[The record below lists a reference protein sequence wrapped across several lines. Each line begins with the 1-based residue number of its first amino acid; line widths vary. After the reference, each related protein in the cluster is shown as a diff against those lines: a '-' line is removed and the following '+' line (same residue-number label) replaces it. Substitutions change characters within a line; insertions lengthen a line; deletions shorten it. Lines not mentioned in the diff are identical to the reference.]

1 MQLTLFIGSPKRPLC
16 TVAFFCLLLGTGLS
30 NAETLLDQDLRFLN
44 VGASAQTKILS
55 VPRQLEDIQTSE
67 SLPLASPSS
76 LPNCS
81 DGFQPQPLFTPKT
94 MDEIN
99 GLRVLVDFIVN
110 AQGRV
115 ESPLILESSGETNEK
130 QVLGIIQQWRF
141 RPAICNGVP
150 TNVEF
155 RVLFE
160 GPRKRLPHPVASV
173 GQSTQRIRAINGQGW
188 L

>member
-1 MQLTLFIGSPKRPLC
+1 MQLRLFIGSPKRPLC
-16 TVAFFCLLLGTGLS
+16 AAAFFCLLLGTGLS
-30 NAETLLDQDLRFLN
+30 NTETLLDQNLRFLSA
-44 VGASAQTKILS
+44 GASAKTKILS
-55 VPRQLEDIQTSE
+55 APRQLEDIQTSK
-67 SLPLASPSS
+67 SLPLASPFS

-81 DGFQPQPLFTPKT
+81 DGFQPQPLFTPKA
-94 MDEIN
+94 MVEIN

-130 QVLGIIQQWRF
+130 QVLGVIQQWRF

-150 TNVEF
+150 TNVEL

-160 GPRKRLPHPVASV
+160 GPRKRLPHPVACV
-173 GQSTQRIRAINGQGW
+173 GQST
-188 L
+188 